1 MPLWDSVHRSLEKA
15 SHEAA
20 RIAKTQR
27 LRNTIDGL
35 NRQLSTQHSSIVNK
49 AMDMFVAGQLTTGD
63 LYQLCQEMMNLQ
75 QQLNQARNELQQIQ
89 IQAPTPTPPPQM
101 SEGQGGTVSNTPG
114 EGIQPNVYAP
124 PPEYPSYLDST
135 SAVDVPPPPPGAEA
149 LTVSAMETVEMNKA
163 SSSPKQVCSVCHA
176 ELLPNNAFC
185 HSCGAPVQV
194 YDSQHS
200 PTIRAG
206 NTGQSD
212 TADEAT
218 VRAEGPKAPPPPPS
232 SPQQAYQTSEEP
244 AQNEGV

>member
-35 NRQLSTQHSSIVNK
+35 NRQINTQQNSIVNK
-49 AMDMFVAGQLTTGD
+49 AMDMFVAGQLTTGE
-63 LYQLCQEMMNLQ
+63 LFQLCQEMMNLQ

-89 IQAPTPTPPPQM
+89 IQAPTPTPPSQI
-101 SEGQGGTVSNTPG
+101 SEGQGGTVLNASG
-114 EGIQPNVYAP
+114 EGIQPTAYAP
-124 PPEYPSYLDST
+124 PPEYSSYLDST

-149 LTVSAMETVEMNKA
+149 LTISAMETVEMNRA
-163 SSSPKQVCSVCHA
+163 SSSPKQFCSVCHA
-176 ELLPNNAFC
+176 ELFPNNAFC
-185 HSCGAPVQV
+185 QSCGAPVQV

-200 PTIRAG
+200 PTVRAG
-206 NTGQSD
+206 NTGQSY

-218 VRAEGPKAPPPPPS
+218 VRAEEPKVPSPPS
-232 SPQQAYQTSEEP
+232 SSPPQAYQTTEEP

>member
-35 NRQLSTQHSSIVNK
+35 NRQINTQHSSIVNK
-49 AMDMFVAGQLTTGD
+49 AMDMFVAGQLTTGE

-75 QQLNQARNELQQIQ
+75 QQLHQARNELQQIQ
-89 IQAPTPTPPPQM
+89 IQAPTPPPQM
-101 SEGQGGTVSNTPG
+101 SEGPGGAGPNASG
-114 EGIQPNVYAP
+114 EGIQPTVYAP

-149 LTVSAMETVEMNKA
+149 LTISAMETVGMDRA
-163 SSSPKQVCSVCHA
+163 SSSKQLCSVCHA
-176 ELLPNNAFC
+176 ELFPNNAFC
-185 HSCGAPVQV
+185 QSCGTPVQI
-194 YDSQHS
+194 DESQHS

-206 NTGQSD
+206 RTGQSD
-212 TADEAT
+212 SADEAT
-218 VRAEGPKAPPPPPS
+218 VRAEEPKVPSPPS
-232 SPQQAYQTSEEP
+232 SPRQQAYQPSEEL

>member
-27 LRNTIDGL
+27 LRNIIDGL
-35 NRQLSTQHSSIVNK
+35 NRQLNTQHSSIVNK
-49 AMDMFVAGQLTTGD
+49 AMDMFVAGQLTTGE

-89 IQAPTPTPPPQM
+89 IQAPTPPPQM
-101 SEGQGGTVSNTPG
+101 SEGQGGAVPNASG
-114 EGIQPNVYAP
+114 EGIQPTVYAP

-149 LTVSAMETVEMNKA
+149 PTISAMETVEMNRA
-163 SSSPKQVCSVCHA
+163 SSSPKQLCSVCHA
-176 ELLPNNAFC
+176 ELFPNNAFC
-185 HSCGAPVQV
+185 QSCGAPVQV
-194 YDSQHS
+194 YESQHS
-200 PTIRAG
+200 PTMRAG
-206 NTGQSD
+206 SAGQSY

-218 VRAEGPKAPPPPPS
+218 VRAEEPKVPSPPS
-232 SPQQAYQTSEEP
+232 SSQQQPYQPSEEP